1 MKFRLLS
8 LTLLLAISGAFY
20 SCSDGS
26 DADRAA
32 DEIAN
37 GAENVLANMGA
48 ELRTESDEFAN
59 EFKQARMKVDK
70 RMAVVKAD
78 MENAS
83 EEAKAD
89 MQEELNQLEAY
100 GNDIDSRMDR
110 VGDNMA
116 SGWKDFKGD
125 VKDGWKDFTGESKKL
140 LNKIE
145 RDLDSD
151 GDLD

>member
-1 MKFRLLS
+1 
-8 LTLLLAISGAFY
+8 
-20 SCSDGS
+20 
-26 DADRAA
+26 
-32 DEIAN
+32 
-37 GAENVLANMGA
+37 
-48 ELRTESDEFAN
+48 
-59 EFKQARMKVDK
+59 
-70 RMAVVKAD
+70 
-78 MENAS
+78 
-83 EEAKAD
+83 
-89 MQEELNQLEAY
+89 
-100 GNDIDSRMDR
+100 MDR